1 MNRNWSVICILM
13 LLILVVGLP
22 ISRSEDRRSRT
33 NPRTPEDRS
42 GRESAQKKR
51 ERDRE
56 EKKKK
61 KEKDEDEEVF
71 GDNWFSALATTRIP
85 DYEFDFCLEA
95 LADGPLDFA
104 CLAVSTR

>member
-1 MNRNWSVICILM
+1 MDNERRTAEQALEQSSE
-13 LLILVVGLP
+13 
-22 ISRSEDRRSRT
+22 ISQFIAKGFVDPAASKPEKAQTIGTGQDRVSR
-33 NPRTPEDRS
+33 
-42 GRESAQKKR
+42 Q
-51 ERDRE
+51 RDRE
-56 EKKKK
+56 KGEM
-61 KEKDEDEEVF
+61 F